1 MLLEGL
7 PEHGSGLAL
16 PYPQRVGDEGASVDE
31 QRPVQNGDGLALED
45 EVFLVLRVADPVVP
59 ALGALPV
66 CAPHLEKIVQRPAS
80 DVCVQNEV
88 RRFHLRDAFGRRP
101 GYEPDRAARERDVD
115 RAGQRGDRGGGALGD
130 PPAACSGLRS
140 RASRNPA
147 HGRPCSARVPG

>member
-59 ALGALPV
+59 ALPSSR
-66 CAPHLEKIVQRPAS
+66 EDRPAS
-80 DVCVQNEV
+80 
-88 RRFHLRDAFGRRP
+88 
-101 GYEPDRAARERDVD
+101 
-115 RAGQRGDRGGGALGD
+115 GQ
-130 PPAACSGLRS
+130 
-140 RASRNPA
+140 
-147 HGRPCSARVPG
+147 